1 MNCADY
7 YKKNGYAVFRSTL
20 PVAQLETTE
29 QKIIDP
35 YDGPLPRH
43 DGTFRTREEVR
54 AGTLPLST
62 HYGLMNSHLWRIPV
76 VDGFVSAFREVLFSS
91 AIFDALHSLDGETH
105 YTLHQTVFFFE
116 AS

>member
-35 YDGPLPRH
+35 Y

-76 VDGFVSAFREVLFSS
+76 VDGFVSASRYHATRPF
-91 AIFDALHSLDGETH
+91 LHGMGGS
-105 YTLHQTVFFFE
+105 
-116 AS
+116 

>member
-76 VDGFVSAFREVLFSS
+76 VMGSSPHSIPAIFASPSRPFAASVFSS
-91 AIFDALHSLDGETH
+91 RYHATRPFLHGMGGS
-105 YTLHQTVFFFE
+105 
-116 AS
+116 